1 MSPFVCITDMIEH
14 IVTESAKVFEG
25 TEHEDDWVFYHDTLS
40 LMTAAATIAWIN
52 QKEYLKRRVL
62 PVNGINK
69 EKDLVKFA
77 GRPVGNSPA
86 FMPRECYLKNYPKL
100 SCDRHVIF
108 TNNLPYTDPKTFSMS
123 IPKRGA

>member
-14 IVTESAKVFEG
+14 IVTESATVFEG

-40 LMTAAATIAWIN
+40 LMTAADTIACM
-52 QKEYLKRRVL
+52 KEKDYLKRWML
-62 PVNGINK
+62 PVNGFNK

-86 FMPRECYLKNYPKL
+86 FMPWECSLNNDPKL
-100 SCDRHVIF
+100 SCARHVIF